1 MSMEAWLW
9 LQGLGFSFH
18 TSFHFVLPCFDLLCI
33 LSYKYQVNLDEA
45 RTYEILSLGSPV
57 LKDPIL
63 DGSNDF
69 LHVLT
74 EKQVT
79 QI

>member
-1 MSMEAWLW
+1 M
-9 LQGLGFSFH
+9 H
-18 TSFHFVLPCFDLLCI
+18 TCFDLLCI
-33 LSYKYQVNLDEA
+33 LSYKYQVNLEEA

-57 LKDPIL
+57 LKDPVL

-74 EKQVT
+74 KKKVT
-79 QI
+79 TILFKNLRFVKYSSTEE